1 MGVTS
6 NVNECMSVLHVRTV
20 YTHIKNLNKKYIHVV
35 GAGTCWCYML
45 YEPDTICLS
54 YMVCGHVY
62 IGVISYANRCIF
74 ALHV

>member
-45 YEPDTICLS
+45 YVWACIYRCYIICKQVYLRVTCLNM
-54 YMVCGHVY
+54 YMHV
-62 IGVISYANRCIF
+62 A
-74 ALHV
+74 